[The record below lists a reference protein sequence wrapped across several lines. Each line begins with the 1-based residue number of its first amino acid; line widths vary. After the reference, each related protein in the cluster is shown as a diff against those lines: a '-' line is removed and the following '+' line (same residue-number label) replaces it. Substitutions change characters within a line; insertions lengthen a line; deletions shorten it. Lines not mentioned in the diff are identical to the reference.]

1 MKKII
6 VPLVFI
12 LIVTSL
18 KSQIKETQLDPITV
32 VSSLSK
38 LNSSKTGRD
47 IFVLQGKDIA
57 ALPVKSLDELLRY
70 IPGIEMQSRGA
81 MGAQS
86 DITIRGGTF
95 EQVLVIIDGVRLNDP
110 NTGHFTGY
118 IPVALDEIE
127 KIEVLRGASSA
138 VYGSDAVGG
147 VINITTKVFSR
158 NHQQKNDANAMLAG
172 GTFGTI
178 NASGSYLL
186 SNEKSGI
193 QLTAQTNNT
202 DGQPQRGISG
212 YTHNHLFAASFSQ
225 KLNDGWNLALRT
237 SYDSRDFA
245 AQNFYT
251 NYISDTAKEKVQA
264 FFNQLHLSY
273 QKNKNSFSLLAGY
286 KNTYDNYAFN
296 SISSVN
302 KNYSNLYQATGL
314 YEHAFAKSSV
324 FTGGLQ
330 YVGRNINSNDRGN
343 HIVNQ
348 LAAYAV
354 LLQPLA
360 KNFLMNASL
369 RYDWNEIS
377 GGTIVPQLNL
387 SYRIKDVQLRGSAG
401 NTIRY
406 ADFTELYNNYNEAS
420 VTGGS
425 IGNPNLNPEKT
436 FNYEAGVD
444 WFVKQ
449 KFKISFDVFQR
460 QCHDLIDWA
469 NTAYTDMPRKINL
482 VPGGNYLLAKNVSQ
496 VTTSG
501 AELDVQYVQTLSQ
514 NKAISAN
521 AGFIWMD
528 SQSDNGTL
536 TLYVSSH
543 AKFLSNF
550 NIKYAAKVLEISIN
564 GIYKVREPR
573 AGATGI
579 MGVSGNYFVMNA
591 KVEINI
597 LPKILTAFVQADNIF
612 NATYSDFVGTP
623 MPNRWVLGGVRF
635 SLSK

>member
-1 MKKII
+1 MLH
-6 VPLVFI
+6 VQ
-12 LIVTSL
+12 
-18 KSQIKETQLDPITV
+18 SQTIETALDPVTV

-38 LNSSKTGRD
+38 LSSSKTGRN

-70 IPGIEMQSRGA
+70 IPGIEVQSRGA

-95 EQVLVIIDGVRLNDP
+95 EQVLVIVDGVRLNDP

-127 KIEVLRGASSA
+127 EIEVLRGASSA

-147 VINITTKVFSR
+147 VINITTKVFTR
-158 NHQQKNDANAMLAG
+158 NHQQKNEADAMLAG
-172 GTFGTI
+172 GAFGTI

-186 SNEKSGI
+186 SNEKSSV
-193 QLTAQTNNT
+193 QLSAQTNNT
-202 DGQPQRGISG
+202 DGQQQRGISG
-212 YTHNHLFAASFSQ
+212 YVHNNLFAASFSQ
-225 KLNDGWNLALRT
+225 KLNDRWNLAFRT
-237 SYDSRDFA
+237 SYDSRNFA

-251 NYISDTAKEKVQA
+251 NYVSDTAKEKVQA

-286 KNTYDNYAFN
+286 KNTYDHYAFN
-296 SISSVN
+296 STSSAN
-302 KNYSNLYQATGL
+302 NNYSNLYQATAL
-314 YEHAFAKSSV
+314 YEYSFAKASV

-343 HIVNQ
+343 HTVNQ
-348 LAAYAV
+348 LAAFAV

-360 KNFLMNASL
+360 KDFLMNASL

-387 SYRIKDVQLRGSAG
+387 SYRIKNVQLRGSIG

-406 ADFTELYNNYNEAS
+406 ADFTELYNNYNETS

-425 IGNPNLNPEKT
+425 IGNPNLDPEKT
-436 FNYEAGVD
+436 FNYEAGID

-449 KFKISFDVFQR
+449 KFKISFDIFQR

-469 NTAYTDMPRKINL
+469 NTAYADMPRKINL

-501 AELDVQYVQTLSQ
+501 AELDVQLIQPLSN
-514 NKAISAN
+514 NKTISAN

-550 NIKYAAKVLEISIN
+550 NIKYSTKKFGISVN
-564 GIYKVREPR
+564 GIYKIRTPR
-573 AGATGI
+573 TGTLVI
-579 MGVSGNYFVMNA
+579 MGVSENYFVVNTKIEA
-591 KVEINI
+591 YI
-597 LPKILTAFVQADNIF
+597 LPKVLTVFIQADNVF
-612 NATYSDFVGTP
+612 NSTYSDFIGTP
-623 MPNRWVLGGVRF
+623 MPNRWILGGVKFLFR
-635 SLSK
+635 